1 MKFATTTWAIVLAG
15 GDGKRLA
22 PLTQCLYTD
31 GRPKPFA
38 RFAGTHSLLQAT
50 VERMGRIVPNERIL
64 VVAPDAH
71 DALARQQLEPYPG
84 VRLLT
89 QPRNAGTGPGLL
101 LPLEEVLREDDEAR
115 VIVTP
120 SDHALREPR
129 RLDLAITEGLE
140 NHDSA
145 PVSLIGVPAREPS
158 TAFGYIVPG
167 VHLGGRVRAI
177 DAFYEKPNADRAET
191 LIEQG
196 ALWSTLVITAEA
208 QALWDT
214 LARHLKQQAELFH
227 RSAARGLDLVGVY
240 RNLVDADISSDVL
253 ASEPGIGVVD
263 AGECGWSD
271 LGTPE
276 QVFSVLEKH
285 ELHLLLERLHALGT
299 GEPWCNKICA
309 YMDRAA

>member
-50 VERMGRIVPNERIL
+50 VERMARIVPHERIL
-64 VVAPDAH
+64 VVAPQAY
-71 DALARQQLEPYPG
+71 DALARQQLESYPG
-84 VRLLT
+84 VRLRT

-101 LPLEEVLREDDEAR
+101 LPLEDVLQEDDEAR

-120 SDHALREPR
+120 SDHALGDPR
-129 RLDLAITEGLE
+129 RMDLAITEALE
-140 NHDSA
+140 DHDSA
-145 PVSLIGVPAREPS
+145 PVSLIGVPARAAS
-158 TAFGYIVPG
+158 TAYGYIVPG
-167 VHLGGRVRAI
+167 AHLGGRVRAI
-177 DAFYEKPNADRAET
+177 EAFYEKPLADRAEA
-191 LIEQG
+191 LITQG

-208 QALWDT
+208 QALWDM
-214 LARHLKQQAELFH
+214 LARHLKQQAELI
-227 RSAARGLDLVGVY
+227 RQSSTRGLDLAEVY
-240 RNLVDADISSDVL
+240 RNLADADISSDVL

-271 LGTPE
+271 LGSPE
-276 QVFSVLEKH
+276 QVFSVLDKH